1 MTSAIPHAFVSGGRC
16 FLEKIIEP
24 KHLIKS
30 EDLITQKRLMKNVS
44 DMIKGQVAVVTGAS
58 SGIGYATALALA
70 KAGAKVVAGARRK
83 ERLEGLQKEIEKAGG
98 ECIAVSCD
106 VTKRSDCENLIGA
119 AIKKWNKIDILVN
132 NAGLMPL
139 SFVKNLKIDEWDR
152 MVDVNIKGVLY
163 CTAAVIPHLLGQ
175 KSGHIVNISSIAGRV
190 VFPAGSVYCAT
201 KYAVRAFSEGLRQE
215 LSTRN
220 NIRVTTIEPGVVATE
235 LTNTITDKSL
245 EGFVKSAKEM
255 QALKAEDIANSIIF
269 ALESPPHMNV
279 NEITIRPTTQE
290 R

>member
-1 MTSAIPHAFVSGGRC
+1 MNSG
-16 FLEKIIEP
+16 
-24 KHLIKS
+24 
-30 EDLITQKRLMKNVS
+30 
-44 DMIKGQVAVVTGAS
+44 MIKGQVAVITGAS
-58 SGIGYATALALA
+58 SGIGYATALAVA

-83 ERLEGLQKEIEKAGG
+83 ERLEQLQKEIEKNGG

-106 VTKRSDCENLIGA
+106 VTKRNDCENLVDA
-119 AIKKWNKIDILVN
+119 AIKKWNRIDILIN

-163 CTAAVIPHLLGQ
+163 CTAAVVPHLLKQ

-220 NIRVTTIEPGVVATE
+220 NIRITTIEPGVVATE
-235 LTNTITDKSL
+235 LTDTITDKSL
-245 EGFVKSAKEM
+245 EAFVKSVKDM
-255 QALKAEDIANSIIF
+255 QALKAEDIASSIIF